1 VQVVLKGLR
10 EGRYWMAA
18 GQQTILVVEDDP
30 AIRSF
35 IVEALEGEGYTVA
48 EAVDGA
54 QAIDILEQPRPPL
67 NHLCLVLLDMMLP
80 RVDGCGVLHHLAQL
94 NSSVAVIAMSASSRA
109 LSAATDAG
117 AQAALAKPFDLHR
130 LLAAVARNC
139 EAPATE

>member
-1 VQVVLKGLR
+1 VQIVLKGLR

-67 NHLCLVLLDMMLP
+67 NHLCLVLLE
-80 RVDGCGVLHHLAQL
+80 RV
-94 NSSVAVIAMSASSRA
+94 R
-109 LSAATDAG
+109 
-117 AQAALAKPFDLHR
+117 DL
-130 LLAAVARNC
+130 V
-139 EAPATE
+139 